1 MGDILLPWTA
11 WPSGLSGVS
20 LYFQYAIQDVA
31 AVKGVALS
39 NALGADVP

>member
-1 MGDILLPWTA
+1 MRSWDFRLDDQLTP
-11 WPSGLSGVS
+11 
-20 LYFQYAIQDVA
+20 FDVA